1 MCIRDSCGSEHSSDV
16 AQCYSL
22 KVSIWSVDHK
32 YLTEIKPSA
41 ISNYNRNH
49 GID

>member
-1 MCIRDSCGSEHSSDV
+1 M
-16 AQCYSL
+16 
-22 KVSIWSVDHK
+22 SINYPWIEKYRPK
-32 YLTEIKPSA
+32 YLNDIKPSA